1 LKIGDHS
8 LEDNPETLPDMP
20 QNIPEELP
28 RSKRILRELFEIAQM
43 LLLAAV
49 LYFAIDAII
58 GRERVQKISMEPT
71 FDEGEI
77 LMVNKLAYK
86 LGDFN
91 YGQVITFHYPLDP
104 KLDYIKRVIGLPGDV
119 VDVYNG
125 EVRINGRLLYEPYIS
140 AAPEYEGTWVV
151 PEDELFVLGDNRNPS
166 ADSHVW
172 GFVPEENVI
181 GKAIAVYWP
190 VNRIRAIITPDIF
203 AH

>member
-1 LKIGDHS
+1 MSGENR
-8 LEDNPETLPDMP
+8 LENQSE
-20 QNIPEELP
+20 NIPEVPQEP
-28 RSKRILRELFEIAQM
+28 SRSRMIWREIVEILQTLA
-43 LLLAAV
+43 LAAV
-49 LYFAIDAII
+49 LYFAIDAVI

-71 FDEGEI
+71 FDAGEI

-86 LGDFN
+86 FSDFA

-119 VDVYNG
+119 VEVRNG
-125 EVRINGRLLYEPYIS
+125 EVHVNGKLLYEPYIS
-140 AAPEYEGTWVV
+140 ATPEYEGTWNV
-151 PEDELFVLGDNRNPS
+151 PEGELFVLGDNRNPS

-172 GFVPEENVI
+172 GFVPEKNVI

-190 VNRIRAIITPDIF
+190 INKIRAITTPDIF